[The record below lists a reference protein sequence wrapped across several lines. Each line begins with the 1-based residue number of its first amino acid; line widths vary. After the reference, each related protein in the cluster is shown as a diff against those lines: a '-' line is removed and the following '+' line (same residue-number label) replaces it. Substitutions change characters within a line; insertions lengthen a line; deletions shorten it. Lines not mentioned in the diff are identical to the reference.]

1 MNVGIHMQRDAVTAL
16 PSTTAETVLKLMDEH
31 GFGVLLVT
39 SEDGSLR
46 GFITRGSLKGVQDGQ
61 TPIESI
67 AHPVR
72 FSVSPTDTLEK
83 ATLIMLENRL
93 VLLPVTEGDRLVG
106 VITQSAVLRG
116 LADALGIGLEGT
128 RMELRLRA
136 GSEELYRVLE
146 VLRAHQIHIVSMANG
161 MANGERRD
169 VILRV
174 QGIGDRE
181 QLRAELEQRLD
192 REPQPPS
199 DEPTGSDD

>member
-1 MNVGIHMQRDAVTAL
+1 MNVARHMQRDAVTAL
-16 PSTTAETVLKLMDEH
+16 PSTTAGTVRKLMEEH

-39 SEDGSLR
+39 SEDGRLQ
-46 GFITRGSLKGVQDGQ
+46 GFVTRGSLKGIVDWES
-61 TPIESI
+61 PIEAI

-93 VLLPVTEGDRLVG
+93 VVLPVTDGDLLVG

-116 LADALGIGLEGT
+116 LADGLGIGLEGT
-128 RMELRLRA
+128 RMELRLQA
-136 GSEELYRVLE
+136 GSLELYEVLD
-146 VLRAHQIHIVSMANG
+146 VLRARNIHIVSMTNG
-161 MANGERRD
+161 SGSGERRD

-181 QLRAELEQRLD
+181 ELRAELERRLD
-192 REPQPPS
+192 R
-199 DEPTGSDD
+199 GN

>member
-1 MNVGIHMQRDAVTAL
+1 MNVARHMQRDAVTAL
-16 PSTTAETVLKLMDEH
+16 PSTTAGTVRKLMEEH

-39 SEDGSLR
+39 SEDGRLR
-46 GFITRGSLKGVQDGQ
+46 GFVTRGSLKGIVDWES
-61 TPIESI
+61 PIEAI

-93 VLLPVTEGDRLVG
+93 VVLPVTDGDLLVG

-116 LADALGIGLEGT
+116 LADGLGIGLEGT
-128 RMELRLRA
+128 RMELRLQA
-136 GSEELYRVLE
+136 GSLELYRVLE
-146 VLRAHQIHIVSMANG
+146 VLRARNIHIVSMTNG
-161 MANGERRD
+161 SGNSERRD

-181 QLRAELEQRLD
+181 ELRAELERRLD
-192 REPQPPS
+192 R
-199 DEPTGSDD
+199 GN

>member
-1 MNVGIHMQRDAVTAL
+1 MNVAQHMQRDAVTAL
-16 PSTTAETVLKLMDEH
+16 PSTTAGTVRRVMEEH

-46 GFITRGSLKGVQDGQ
+46 GFVTRGSLKGVVDWE
-61 TPIESI
+61 TPIESV
-67 AHPVR
+67 AHPVK

-93 VLLPVTEGDRLVG
+93 VLLPVTEENRLVG

-116 LADALGIGLEGT
+116 LADGLGIGLEGT
-128 RMELRLRA
+128 RMQLRLRA
-136 GSEELYRVLE
+136 GSEELYRVLD
-146 VLRAHQIHIVSMANG
+146 VLRAHNVHIVSMTNASG
-161 MANGERRD
+161 NGEHRD

-181 QLRAELEQRLD
+181 ELRAELERRLD
-192 REPQPPS
+192 R
-199 DEPTGSDD
+199 DE

>member
-1 MNVGIHMQRDAVTAL
+1 MNVAQHMQRDAVTAL
-16 PSTTAETVLKLMDEH
+16 PSTTAGTVRRVMEEH

-46 GFITRGSLKGVQDGQ
+46 GFVTRGSLKGVVDWE
-61 TPIESI
+61 TPIESV
-67 AHPVR
+67 AHPVK

-93 VLLPVTEGDRLVG
+93 VLLPVTEENRLVG

-116 LADALGIGLEGT
+116 LADGLGIGLEGT
-128 RMELRLRA
+128 RMQLRLRA
-136 GSEELYRVLE
+136 GSEELYRVLD
-146 VLRAHQIHIVSMANG
+146 VLRAHNVHIVSMTNG
-161 MANGERRD
+161 SGNGEHRD

-181 QLRAELEQRLD
+181 ELSAELERRLD
-192 REPQPPS
+192 R
-199 DEPTGSDD
+199 GG